1 MFIFSSFYLIFNYTY
16 FDSFYLIFNYTYF
29 DSFYLIFNYNL
40 FFEFIIFNQILNQFI
55 NNIFLI
61 KFNL

>member
-61 KFNL
+61 KFKL